1 MYTLAAKIMNEKEF
15 ISELA
20 HTKSKQK
27 KLKSRHIIL
36 AYKKHI
42 SLALQDGYTFT
53 DIFNLLKDKNLYP
66 YSYNAFVRALKI
78 IMDKPIDNI
87 RSDEPSDKGSK
98 TNQVKTEDGNGFS
111 FNPKVQNTN
120 ELI

>member
-1 MYTLAAKIMNEKEF
+1 MNEKEF

-20 HTKSKQK
+20 HTKSNQK
-27 KLKSRHIIL
+27 KLKSKYIIL

-53 DIFNLLKDKNLYP
+53 DIFNLLKDKGLYP

-78 IMDKPIDNI
+78 IMDEPIANI
-87 RSDEPSDKGSK
+87 PSNEPSNKDSK
-98 TNQVKTEDGNGFS
+98 TNQVKTKDGNIFS
-111 FNPKVQNTN
+111 FNPKVQDTN